1 MGGDN
6 GKQRRSVLSEK
17 PSTQRAREVVV
28 TPSSP
33 CTALSTFSNFS
44 LVLFGPN
51 FRGKLFDHRLRI
63 ELRTRHR
70 MSFVLTPPNSAQLEG
85 GLLAADELAE
95 RVPFIPGATCMQV
108 AAYVPHKRERGR

>member
-1 MGGDN
+1 MGPKSGL
-6 GKQRRSVLSEK
+6 G
-17 PSTQRAREVVV
+17 EVVV
-28 TPSSP
+28 TPSFP

-70 MSFVLTPPNSAQLEG
+70 MRGGFLRQTSLPNAFLSFPGRPACRWQHTCRTKESEEDKERDFAYAMEG
-85 GLLAADELAE
+85 SGSGTLHS
-95 RVPFIPGATCMQV
+95 R
-108 AAYVPHKRERGR
+108 R